1 MLRMKGGVIVYAAMA
16 VGLFTQTLSAQS
28 TKTIVTFNGSNGN
41 DMFSAM
47 IQGADG
53 NLYGTTTYGGASD
66 KGAVFK
72 ISRTG
77 GEQVLYSFCAQTNCT
92 DGAYPE
98 FLIQGADG
106 NFYGETY
113 NGGSIGAGSIFKMTP
128 SGEVTTIYNFCTQAN
143 CADGALPQSALVQ
156 TSDGTLYGTTVI
168 GGAQNEGT
176 VFKLSP
182 SGVLTTL
189 YNFCSQASCADG
201 TQPNIGLTLASDGN
215 FYGTAAL
222 GGKTN
227 AQFCGAYGCGTLFR
241 ITPSGTYTL
250 LYSFCSQ
257 SSCADGDIPQG
268 QLIQARDG
276 SLYGTTDGG
285 GANQGG
291 TAFKVTRQGKVVTLH
306 SFCTGTCQD
315 GLIPYAGLIQAS
327 DGNFYGTDTLG
338 GPGGYGTVYQ
348 MTPAGNVTPVFGFD
362 DGADG
367 GFPVAAVLQASDKRL
382 YGGTEQGGVDGLGV
396 VFQVSG
402 KSGAVFDEPALD
414 AETLGGLK
422 AQAAMPVSPLR
433 RRR

>member
-1 MLRMKGGVIVYAAMA
+1 MLRTKGGVMVCAAMA
-16 VGLFTQTLSAQS
+16 VALFAQALSAQS
-28 TKTIVTFNGSNGN
+28 TKTLVTFNGTNGN

-53 NLYGTTTYGGASD
+53 NLYGTTTYGGAND
-66 KGAVFK
+66 KGTVFK
-72 ISRTG
+72 ISRAG

-113 NGGSIGAGSIFKMTP
+113 NGGSIGAGSIFKMTA
-128 SGEVTTIYNFCTQAN
+128 SGEVTTIYNFCTQTN
-143 CADGALPQSALVQ
+143 CTDGALPQSALVQ
-156 TSDGTLYGTTVI
+156 TSDGVFYGTTVI
-168 GGAQNEGT
+168 GGTQNEGT
-176 VFKLSP
+176 VFKLSA

-241 ITPSGTYTL
+241 ITPAGAYSL

-257 SSCADGDIPQG
+257 AKCADGDIPQG
-268 QLIQARDG
+268 QLIQAKDG

-285 GANQGG
+285 GGDNAG
-291 TAFKVTRQGKVVTLH
+291 TAFKVTPQGKVVTLH

-348 MTPAGNVTPVFGFD
+348 MTPAGKVTPVFGFD
-362 DGADG
+362 DGTDG
-367 GFPVAAVLQASDKRL
+367 GFPVAAVLQASDGRL
-382 YGGTEQGGVDGLGV
+382 YGGTEQGGADGLGV
-396 VFQVSG
+396 VFQVSA
-402 KSGAVFDEPALD
+402 KAD
-414 AETLGGLK
+414 AFEAPTFEAGTLEHLK
-422 AQAAMPVSPLR
+422 AQAAIPASPLHNR
-433 RRR
+433 P